1 MTKPEIDYIDS
12 LMMKFLQKRT
22 KRQATRRVRREY
34 RTLST
39 QERNNYHQAVRALKS
54 RAAVSLA
61 QVSGRGKSRSSLE
74 QREISF
80 KSRTAESLA
89 QVQGLGKSR
98 SSLGQW

>member
-61 QVSGRGKSRSSLE
+61 QVSDRDKSC
-74 QREISF
+74 
-80 KSRTAESLA
+80 
-89 QVQGLGKSR
+89 
-98 SSLGQW
+98 SSLGPRLALLKSRAAVSLVQVSGRDKSR